1 MKTKLIG
8 TLFCTIAAATL
19 AVSASA
25 KELRFNNPLPE
36 SRPETQEINKFAEEV
51 AANSN
56 GTLTV

>member
-8 TLFCTIAAATL
+8 SLLCILAATTL

-36 SRPETQEINKFAEEV
+36 SRPETQEINKFAEDICRQ
-51 AANSN
+51 
-56 GTLTV
+56 LRW